1 MAEPSVFKYR
11 AFLSYAHADGR
22 TARWLHKALEGYPI
36 DPVAVGRVTALGAV
50 PKNLRPIFLDRE
62 DFAGGHSL
70 TDATVAALDKSAA
83 LIVLC
88 SKVAATRPAVAEEVR
103 LFRWRHP
110 ERPVIPVILDG
121 DFPDNFPPPLRFEIA
136 PDGTVTDR
144 AVTILGPDLR
154 TDADGR
160 ELALAKIVSGLT
172 GLATLDVF
180 NRFKRKQAK
189 QARRRWAIAGALL
202 LSLAGAGYFFHDA
215 RQKGEVIAVRE
226 TERSQALDI
235 ARQLLGANPAAAAAP
250 GQEQS
255 LVAALT
261 AIQEQAA
268 RGDGDYAKA
277 FELLKA
283 GKGAEAV
290 PLLIAAADAK
300 KARAAKENKDAAKAY
315 REAAAVAS
323 VAEPWKARELYAE
336 AARLDAEDVDGL
348 FQHGTYQLKAGNL
361 GEAEA
366 ALKRAAVS
374 QSVSDERLAW
384 IQFWLGE
391 IAEQRGQS
399 SAALEGYA
407 RARDRIEAL
416 LVAQPNSSELKR
428 TLAVFGSAAGDVL
441 SAQGDH
447 NGANDAYLRSQSLIR
462 ELLASSPDD
471 AVWQRELSVYSR
483 KLGKVFALRGDVKG
497 ALLAFEEVKSIR
509 EQLAHKHPAI
519 VVFQTDLAV
528 SLESFG
534 DILLESRNLEKSL
547 KAFRDS
553 LNIRERL
560 AKADPGNAGWQRD
573 LSVSHEKVGG
583 VLVAQ
588 GQLPDALKAFR
599 DSLAIAERLAKA
611 DPGSAEWQSDLSVSY
626 DRVGDVLV
634 AQGRLLDALTAF
646 RDGLAIRER
655 LAKADPGN
663 AGWQRD
669 LALSY
674 GRVANIQAQSGE
686 TEGAREGYG
695 KARDIIARLVKLSPD
710 NATLP
715 KDLAYYDAQIAALD
729 AP

>member
-22 TARWLHKALEGYPI
+22 TARSLHKALEAYPI
-36 DPVAVGRVTALGAV
+36 DPAAVGRLTAIGAV

-70 TDATVAALDKSAA
+70 TDATVAALDQSAA
-83 LIVLC
+83 LVVLC
-88 SKVAATRPAVAEEVR
+88 SKVSATRPAVAEEVR

-121 DFPDNFPPPLRFEIA
+121 TFPDNFPPPLRFEIA

-144 AVTILGPDLR
+144 PVTILGPDLR
-154 TDADGR
+154 KDADGR
-160 ELALAKIVSGLT
+160 ELALAKVVSGLT
-172 GLATLDVF
+172 GLSTLDVF
-180 NRFKRKQAK
+180 NRFKREQTR
-189 QARRRWAIAGALL
+189 QARRRWAIAGVLL
-202 LSLAGAGYFFHDA
+202 LSLGGFGYFFHDA

-277 FELLKA
+277 FDLLKA

-323 VAEPWKARELYAE
+323 VAEPWRARELYIE
-336 AARLDAEDVDGL
+336 AARLDPEDVEGL
-348 FQHGTYQLKAGNL
+348 FQAGWFQQ
-361 GEAEA
+361 EAGKLEA
-366 ALKRAAVS
+366 AESAYRRILAIGKSGTDDR
-374 QSVSDERLAW
+374 RLYW
-384 IQFWLGE
+384 SRLGLGDIQV
-391 IAEQRGQS
+391 ARGDLTT
-399 SAALEGYA
+399 ALE
-407 RARDRIEAL
+407 
-416 LVAQPNSSELKR
+416 
-428 TLAVFGSAAGDVL
+428 T
-441 SAQGDH
+441 
-447 NGANDAYLRSQSLIR
+447 
-462 ELLASSPDD
+462 
-471 AVWQRELSVYSR
+471 
-483 KLGKVFALRGDVKG
+483 
-497 ALLAFEEVKSIR
+497 
-509 EQLAHKHPAI
+509 
-519 VVFQTDLAV
+519 
-528 SLESFG
+528 
-534 DILLESRNLEKSL
+534 
-547 KAFRDS
+547 FRDAS
-553 LNIRERL
+553 NLADRL

-573 LSVSHEKVGG
+573 LSVSYERVGD

-588 GQLPDALKAFR
+588 GRLPDALTAFR
-599 DSLAIAERLAKA
+599 DSLAIAERLA
-611 DPGSAEWQSDLSVSY
+611 Q
-626 DRVGDVLV
+626 
-634 AQGRLLDALTAF
+634 
-646 RDGLAIRER
+646 
-655 LAKADPGN
+655 ADPGN

-674 GRVANIQAQSGE
+674 GRVARIQAQSGE
-686 TEGAREGYG
+686 MEEARQGYG

-729 AP
+729 